1 MSSKF
6 KFDLYPYTCRL
17 KNGHYRIYDQS
28 GKEIWKS
35 LGKSDFD
42 KTSAIDMVKDLSKK
56 FNNPTPKAEPIKQNN
71 LVQSQEKLQDSLNNQ
86 KNITI

>member
-42 KTSAIDMVKDLSKK
+42 KTSAIDMVKNLSKK
-56 FNNPTPKAEPIKQNN
+56 FNNPNPKAEPIKQNN